1 MLGLEKFKILVNTIK
16 FKQINFFQE
25 LEKKYYYLS
34 LSSWNLYLF
43 TKIKPKIVLV
53 KLVISKNSYNYYT
66 EVIFTTL
73 FSKKHYQSYY
83 DETKSFA

>member
-34 LSSWNLYLF
+34 LSS
-43 TKIKPKIVLV
+43 
-53 KLVISKNSYNYYT
+53 
-66 EVIFTTL
+66 
-73 FSKKHYQSYY
+73 
-83 DETKSFA
+83 